1 MSNFTGAD
9 SKLQIGLE
17 ATYGVFDTVTTPTV
31 QLEFLSES
39 LHQNNTNVESEALVG
54 AVTTPYFNIIGTK
67 VEGDISYEVHP
78 DKFGELLYAALGV
91 EGTSTL
97 NVDVYTHEFTA
108 ISGGSSLPSVV
119 VVTDKKADVF
129 AYTGMKIDT
138 LTLET
143 DPGSLLTS
151 SISLVGQQELLGEST
166 AALAVSTLNPYDFND
181 MKIYFGT
188 AGTVAATNI
197 DEATSMSF
205 NYSNNLENDLYTAD
219 GNDYISEIDYQK
231 RDITFDIETLYN
243 AATNAYRE
251 NNYKTGDKMS
261 VRIEFTHPVL
271 AGATE
276 FYKLTIDVLNAVIT
290 EAPNDIGGP
299 DRMRIPLS
307 FRALEVGT
315 DEAIT
320 ITLQDTKVPKYSA

>member
-1 MSNFTGAD
+1 MSNYSGNDA
-9 SKLQIGLE
+9 KLQLGLE
-17 ATYGVFDTVTTPTV
+17 ATYGTAVTPTV

-39 LHQNNTNVESEALVG
+39 LHQTNTNVESEALVG

-67 VEGDISYEVHP
+67 VEGDISIEAHP
-78 DKFGELLYAALGV
+78 DKLGELLYAALGV
-91 EGTSTL
+91 EGTATE
-97 NVDVYTHEFTA
+97 VETDVYSHAFTA
-108 ISGGSSLPSVV
+108 VSGGTSLPSISVV
-119 VVTDKKADVF
+119 VDKKADEFTYAGLKV
-129 AYTGMKIDT
+129 DT
-138 LTLET
+138 LTFET

-151 SISLVGQQELLGEST
+151 SISFVGQQELLTGSTES
-166 AALAVSTLNPYDFND
+166 LAVSTLNPFDFND

-188 AGTVAATNI
+188 AGSVADTNI

-231 RDITFDIETLYN
+231 RDITFDIEALYN
-243 AATNAYRE
+243 DATNAYRE

-276 FYKLTIDVLNAVIT
+276 YYKLTIDMLNVVVI

-299 DRMRIPLS
+299 DRLRIPLS

-320 ITLQDTKVPKYSA
+320 ITLQDKKSSAYSA